1 MTATGEEELVGYL
14 KRLTAALRTAK
25 ARVAELES
33 REQER
38 AAPIA
43 VVGMGCRYP
52 GGIDSPDALWR
63 FVADGRDATGPV
75 PAERGWERS
84 GTGDPARGG
93 FLADPVGFD
102 AAFFGIS
109 PREALAADPQ
119 QRLLLEVVWEALE
132 DAGIDPSTLRGTDTA
147 VFAGANQQEYGPAL
161 HASAPQVTG
170 HRLTGM
176 AGSVVSGRV
185 AYTLGLHG
193 PAVTVD
199 TACSSSLVAVHLACR
214 SLRSGETTLALAA
227 GVTVMSTPGT
237 IAEFGR
243 LGGLASDGRCKAF
256 GEAADGTGLAEGA
269 GVLVLERLADARRNG
284 HRVLA
289 VIRGSAVNQDG
300 ASNGLSAPSGPAQ
313 HAVITGALADA
324 RLGAADVDVVEAHG
338 TGTPWAIRSRGGRS
352 SPRTAPGRRTRRSGW
367 ARSSPTSATPR
378 RRRESAG

>member
-1 MTATGEEELVGYL
+1 MTSEEELASYL

-33 REQER
+33 REQKREE
-38 AAPIA
+38 PTIA

-63 FVADGRDATGPV
+63 MVADGRDTSGPV
-75 PAERGWERS
+75 PAERGWAPPTSS
-84 GTGDPARGG
+84 GDQARGG
-93 FLADPVGFD
+93 FLADPNGFD

-132 DAGIDPSTLRGTDTA
+132 DGGIDPLSLRGTDTA
-147 VFAGANQQEYGPAL
+147 VFAGGESAGMYGPGRARPRRRGGRVNSNWDGGQWRA
-161 HASAPQVTG
+161 AS
-170 HRLTGM
+170 
-176 AGSVVSGRV
+176 SSGRV
-185 AYTLGLHG
+185 GLHAR
-193 PAVTVD
+193 PERTRPSTVD

-214 SLRSGETTLALAA
+214 SLRSGETGLALAA

-300 ASNGLSAPSGPAQ
+300 ASNGLSAPSGQPRSRPS
-313 HAVITGALADA
+313 IDSTLADA
-324 RLGAADVDVVEAHG
+324 RLSAADVDVVEAHG
-338 TGTPWAIRSRGGRS
+338 TGTPLGDPIE
-352 SPRTAPGRRTRRSGW
+352 
-367 ARSSPTSATPR
+367 ARAVLATYGN
-378 RRRESAG
+378 SNT